1 MLPFLLRW
9 PRLALLIPGILTTQ
23 WDETT
28 WPPARAELRRVLV
41 EMRRQAG
48 AGAMVELGRR
58 ANLIV
63 ASALKVKV
71 GDLVD

>member
-1 MLPFLLRW
+1 
-9 PRLALLIPGILTTQ
+9 
-23 WDETT
+23 
-28 WPPARAELRRVLV
+28 
-41 EMRRQAG
+41 MRRQAG